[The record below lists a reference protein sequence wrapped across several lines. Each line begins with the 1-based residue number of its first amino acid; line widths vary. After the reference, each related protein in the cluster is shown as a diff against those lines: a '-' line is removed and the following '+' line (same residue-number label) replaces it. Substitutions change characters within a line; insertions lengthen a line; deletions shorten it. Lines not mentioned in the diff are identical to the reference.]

1 MARRPPAR
9 LDLARLLGD
18 DSIGME
24 ARVADADHQSLK
36 LWLRLLACSTQI
48 EIEIRRRLRERFGV
62 TLARF
67 DFLAQLHRHPD
78 GLRMSVL
85 SRYLMVSGGNVTGLT
100 DELVKEGFVQRDQ
113 DPADGRSMRVSLTT
127 PGRRAFERM
136 AREHEA
142 WVIELFGGLD
152 AGHKRALYEGLG
164 RLRVQLAGEPRR
176 TDAA

>member
-1 MARRPPAR
+1 MKNHTKHFQLVDA
-9 LDLARLLGD
+9 LGD
-18 DSIGME
+18 KHIGLE
-24 ARVADADHQSLK
+24 ARAQIEDHLDMK
-36 LWLRLLACSTQI
+36 IWLRLLACSTQI

-62 TLARF
+62 SLPRF
-67 DFLAQLHRHPD
+67 DYLAQLYRHPQ
-78 GLRMSVL
+78 GLRMNAL

-164 RLRVQLAGEPRR
+164 RLRVQLAGEPRQ